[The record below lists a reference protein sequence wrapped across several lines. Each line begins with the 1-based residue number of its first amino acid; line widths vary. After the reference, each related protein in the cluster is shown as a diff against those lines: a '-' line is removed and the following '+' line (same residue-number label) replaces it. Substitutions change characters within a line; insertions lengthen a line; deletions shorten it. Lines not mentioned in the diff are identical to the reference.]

1 MILLLAIF
9 FLYFMNISILFQ
21 NQSMVVFFSFWLLVY
36 FINKYYINLKSTALQ
51 TEILEWIETMQFFI
65 MMKNWNM
72 LLIRLLNIK
81 LYNFYKFI
89 QLIKND
95 VIHSLND
102 LFYVLYNFYINNIN
116 KCSIWNLERLTV
128 RCKSL
133 VLRKLDLSY
142 ILSLY

>member
-51 TEILEWIETMQFFI
+51 AEILEWMETMQFFI

-95 VIHSLND
+95 VVHSLND

-128 RCKSL
+128 KCKSL

>member
-51 TEILEWIETMQFFI
+51 TEILEWIETIQFFI

>member
-1 MILLLAIF
+1 
-9 FLYFMNISILFQ
+9 
-21 NQSMVVFFSFWLLVY
+21 
-36 FINKYYINLKSTALQ
+36 
-51 TEILEWIETMQFFI
+51 

-95 VIHSLND
+95 VIYSLND
-102 LFYVLYNFYINNIN
+102 LFSILYNFYINNVN
-116 KCSIWNLERLTV
+116 KCSIWNLERLTTK
-128 RCKSL
+128 CKSL
-133 VLRKLDLSY
+133 VIRKLDVSY

>member
-1 MILLLAIF
+1 MVLVLAIF
-9 FLYFMNISILFQ
+9 FLYFINISILFQ

-36 FINKYYINLKSTALQ
+36 FINKYYVNLKSTALQ
-51 TEILEWIETMQFFI
+51 MEILEWIETMQFFI

-95 VIHSLND
+95 IIYSLND
-102 LFYVLYNFYINNIN
+102 LFSILYNFYTNSVN
-116 KCSIWNLERLTV
+116 KCAIWNLERLTTK
-128 RCKSL
+128 CKSL

>member
-1 MILLLAIF
+1 MVLLLAVF

-21 NQSMVVFFSFWLLVY
+21 NQSLVVFFSFWLLIY
-36 FINKYYINLKSTALQ
+36 FINKYYVNLKSTALQ
-51 TEILEWIETMQFFI
+51 VEILEWIETMQFFI

-72 LLIRLLNIK
+72 LLIRLVNIK

-95 VIHSLND
+95 VTHSLND
-102 LFYVLYNFYINNIN
+102 LFSILYNFYLNNVN
-116 KCSIWNLERLTV
+116 RCSIWNLERLTTK
-128 RCKSL
+128 CKSL
-133 VLRKLDLSY
+133 VIRKLDISY

>member
-1 MILLLAIF
+1 
-9 FLYFMNISILFQ
+9 MNISILFQ

-36 FINKYYINLKSTALQ
+36 FINKYYVNLKSTALQ
-51 TEILEWIETMQFFI
+51 VEILEWIETMQFFI

-95 VIHSLND
+95 IIYSLND
-102 LFYVLYNFYINNIN
+102 LFTILYNFYTNSVN
-116 KCSIWNLERLTV
+116 KCAIWNLERLTTK
-128 RCKSL
+128 CKSL
-133 VLRKLDLSY
+133 VLRRLDLSY

>member
-1 MILLLAIF
+1 MVLLLAVF

-21 NQSMVVFFSFWLLVY
+21 NQSLVVFFSFWLLVY
-36 FINKYYINLKSTALQ
+36 FINKYYVNLKSTALQ
-51 TEILEWIETMQFFI
+51 IEILEWIETMQFFI

-95 VIHSLND
+95 VIYSLND
-102 LFYVLYNFYINNIN
+102 LFSILYNFYINNVN
-116 KCSIWNLERLTV
+116 KCSIWNLERLTTK
-128 RCKSL
+128 CKSL
-133 VLRKLDLSY
+133 VIRKLDVSY